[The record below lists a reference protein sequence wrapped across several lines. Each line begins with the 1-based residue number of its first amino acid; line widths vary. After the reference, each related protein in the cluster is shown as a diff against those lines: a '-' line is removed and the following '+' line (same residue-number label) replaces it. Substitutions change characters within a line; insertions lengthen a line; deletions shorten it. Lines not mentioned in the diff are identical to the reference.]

1 MTIDIYAKPISLT
14 YKGRE
19 RYSTSCGGLISLFV
33 IVFILSL
40 FGYYSS
46 DLISRSNTQIRKST
60 IVQQSNSY
68 QAPENISGK
77 NLTMAF
83 KVSDFFSQST
93 KVDPYFGELIMR

>member
-46 DLISRSNTQIRKST
+46 DLMSRSNTQIRKST
-60 IVQQSNSY
+60 IVQ
-68 QAPENISGK
+68 
-77 NLTMAF
+77 
-83 KVSDFFSQST
+83 
-93 KVDPYFGELIMR
+93 